1 MQLQTNLK
9 TLQRQSTAL
18 MSAAADDDKLTN
30 ALLEIETLQKKLSD
44 SEQNSQEKVCT
55 YVCMCLSV
63 PHFVYLCLYTRRL
76 KS

>member
-30 ALLEIETLQKKLSD
+30 ALLEIETIQKKLSD
-44 SEQNSQEKVCT
+44 SEQTSQEKVCT
-55 YVCMCLSV
+55 YMC
-63 PHFVYLCLYTRRL
+63 
-76 KS
+76 